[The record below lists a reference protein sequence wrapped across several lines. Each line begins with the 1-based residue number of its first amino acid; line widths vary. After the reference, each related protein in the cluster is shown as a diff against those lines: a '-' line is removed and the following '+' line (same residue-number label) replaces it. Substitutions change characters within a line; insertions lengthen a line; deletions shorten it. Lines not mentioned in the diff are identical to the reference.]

1 MDQLIEILTRYD
13 PHWGGIIF
21 LMAMSVGV
29 AIFHTVIFAGLFNL
43 DFNKKLFF
51 IANPSIILACALIDT
66 RWGFAA
72 ALILF
77 ASVFLFTLIGIL
89 VAGFRSNIKEKAERE
104 KFYFQYQRTPPSST
118 RKNILL
124 ILFLLCIGVS
134 FFYIGYSSLLIAFIY
149 LLAIGIFR
157 PTNKSRFLKYQ
168 AILPVSKIRSLA
180 MGLVEVEGKLIMTS
194 PLKAP
199 LSGDDCIGFHYTI
212 ETISK
217 DDNGRDSYS
226 TIFSE
231 TICNDFLIEDETGSI
246 KVNANNIEWFW
257 VKSHTEEHN
266 NSKRYTEYL
275 IKQSDPMTLIGTAS
289 VEMDNN
295 TPVIQYDNFRKV
307 LAMAPSTEIRSFNVY
322 KPFRHSFIFYSCIY
336 LILIALVL
344 VSPVE
349 IQSNRVVIKMP
360 DWKILTSSTTE
371 ETTTVETTP

>member
-1 MDQLIEILTRYD
+1 MDQFIEFLTQQD
-13 PHWGGIIF
+13 PNWGAIIIF
-21 LMAMSVGV
+21 MAMSVGV
-29 AIFHTVIFAGLFNL
+29 AIAHTVIFAGLFGL
-43 DFNKKLFF
+43 EFNKKLFF

-66 RWGFAA
+66 RWGLAA
-72 ALILF
+72 FLIIF
-77 ASVFLFTLIGIL
+77 ASVFLFAFVGMF
-89 VAGFRSNIKEKAERE
+89 VAGFRSNNEDKTEGE
-104 KFYFQYQRTPPSST
+104 KFYLRYQQTPPSNT

-134 FFYIGYSSLLIAFIY
+134 FFYIGYYSLLIAVIFV
-149 LLAIGIFR
+149 LAVGIFM
-157 PTNKSRFLKYQ
+157 PTNKNRFLKYQ
-168 AILPVSKIRSLA
+168 TVLPVSKIRSLA
-180 MGLVEVEGKLIMTS
+180 MGLVEIEGKLIMTT

-212 ETISK
+212 ETISS

-246 KVNANNIEWFW
+246 KVDAKNIEWFW
-257 VKSHTEEHN
+257 VKSHAEERN

-275 IKQSDPMTLIGTAS
+275 IKHGDPMLLIGTAS
-289 VEMDNN
+289 VETDNN

-307 LAMAPSTEIRSFNVY
+307 LVMAPPTAVKSFNVY

-336 LILIALVL
+336 LILIALIL

-349 IQSNRVVIKMP
+349 IQSNQVIIKMP
-360 DWKILTSSTTE
+360 DWKILDSLTTE
-371 ETTTVETTP
+371 DSSS

>member
-1 MDQLIEILTRYD
+1 MDQFIEFLTQQD
-13 PHWGGIIF
+13 PNWGTIIF

-29 AIFHTVIFAGLFNL
+29 AIFHTVIFAGLFDL
-43 DFNKKLFF
+43 EFNKKLFF
-51 IANPSIILACALIDT
+51 IANPSVILACALIDT
-66 RWGFAA
+66 RWGLAA
-72 ALILF
+72 FLIIF
-77 ASVFLFTLIGIL
+77 ASVFLFAFIGMF
-89 VAGFRSNIKEKAERE
+89 VAGFRSNNEEKKERE
-104 KFYFQYQRTPPSST
+104 KFYLQHQRTPPSKA
-118 RKNILL
+118 RKH
-124 ILFLLCIGVS
+124 FLQIIFLVCIGCS
-134 FFYIGYSSLLIAFIY
+134 YFYIGYYCLLIAFIF
-149 LLAIGIFR
+149 LLAIGIFM

-168 AILPVSKIRSLA
+168 TVLPVSKIRSLA

-212 ETISK
+212 ETISR
-217 DDNGRDSYS
+217 DNNGRDSYS
-226 TIFSE
+226 IVFSE

-266 NSKRYTEYL
+266 NSKRYTEY
-275 IKQSDPMTLIGTAS
+275 IIRHGDPMLLIGTAS

-295 TPVIQYDNFRKV
+295 TPIIQYDNFRKV
-307 LAMAPSTEIRSFNVY
+307 LAMAPPTAVKSFNVY

-349 IQSNRVVIKMP
+349 IQSNQVIIKMP
-360 DWKILTSSTTE
+360 DWKILKSLTTE
-371 ETTTVETTP
+371 ETAP